1 MGDPA
6 TDQNIDQYY
15 GGGIYCCFS
24 IHEGRTNF
32 CKSYEIDFVLELQG
46 DTPKVLF
53 RFFENPVTFH
63 EYNQG

>member
-1 MGDPA
+1 MEAEYIAVSQSMRDVLTFA
-6 TDQNIDQYY
+6 SLMN
-15 GGGIYCCFS
+15 
-24 IHEGRTNF
+24 
-32 CKSYEIDFVLELQG
+32 EIDFVLELQG